1 MFRILGHGRQYNPK
15 IPISKIGI
23 LIATTKAGQSR
34 MPDISPGFGEMW
46 ESTAVHRAETFF

>member
-23 LIATTKAGQSR
+23 LIATTKAGQPR